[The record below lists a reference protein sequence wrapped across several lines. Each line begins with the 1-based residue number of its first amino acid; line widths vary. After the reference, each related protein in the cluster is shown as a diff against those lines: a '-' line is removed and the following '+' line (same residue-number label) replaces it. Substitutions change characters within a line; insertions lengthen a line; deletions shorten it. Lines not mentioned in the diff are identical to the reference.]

1 MAINVDLEGR
11 GAVAKWQMAVILL
24 LLLTMIGMAGADVLG
39 FVPRTQTV
47 PLQAV
52 NRLEREVQEIRSDQN
67 DLRDEHEKLRI
78 EMRRS
83 FAEIKAILEEK

>member
-1 MAINVDLEGR
+1 MAIKLDLAGR
-11 GAVAKWQMAVILL
+11 EPMSNWQLTACLL
-24 LLLTMIGMAGADVLG
+24 LFLAMMGMIGADVLG
-39 FVPRTQTV
+39 FVPRPQAV
-47 PLQAV
+47 PAQAV

-83 FAEIKAILEEK
+83 FAELKAILEEK